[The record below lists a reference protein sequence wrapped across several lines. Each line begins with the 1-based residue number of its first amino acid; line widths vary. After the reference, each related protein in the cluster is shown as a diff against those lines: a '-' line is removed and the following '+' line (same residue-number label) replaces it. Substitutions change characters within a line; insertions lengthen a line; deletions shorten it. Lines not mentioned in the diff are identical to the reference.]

1 MAKPPKTPTLDL
13 NEPNPAATEQASAA
27 PAAGDGT
34 TDTDATAEHADAIAA
49 LASGSTLEAAVEQ
62 VPVVTPVLADK
73 DIPTGN
79 PGVNAVDTPA
89 EPMAAYFQQQAIEL
103 GKQNQALAV
112 EKALLQRDLEAAT
125 VKASEHAEL
134 LSGLT
139 QAAQAAINLR
149 TIQMGGSSANL
160 THLTPQGTL
169 AEFTRVHN
177 AFLSTFAAG
186 RHSSGEPDD
195 PAAANVVPGPIP
207 GGDAVRKAVRV

>member
-13 NEPNPAATEQASAA
+13 SEPLPGATEQASAA

-34 TDTDATAEHADAIAA
+34 TDTDATTEHADAIAA
-49 LASGSTLEAAVEQ
+49 LASGSTLEAAVEAAAA
-62 VPVVTPVLADK
+62 PEPKAAEADP
-73 DIPTGN
+73 D
-79 PGVNAVDTPA
+79 NAPA